1 MKIEIFAKTGKIEV
15 DNVNAL
21 ISMVQNGEV
30 KPDTVIGANGKKV
43 EAKEVRELKPFFE
56 TFNKTENEPKKTN
69 ETNTTSSVDGGDE
82 VQKLRESLAFFQTK
96 IAQTRRVKSQIYIV
110 ALLSKICVS
119 LYLIPTVLLALLR
132 LGYSL
137 STQTNSEISIS
148 ELQMIAIHDAN
159 CFSVAISIVLAAIIH
174 ILHAAAEAIIERNA
188 IEYGKKEVELA
199 KALRETL
206 QVKQ

>member
-1 MKIEIFAKTGKIEV
+1 MKIEIFAKTGKVEV

-56 TFNKTENEPKKTN
+56 TFNKTENEPQKTN
-69 ETNTTSSVDGGDE
+69 ETNATSSVDGGGE
-82 VQKLRESLAFFQTK
+82 VQRLRESLAFFQSK
-96 IAQTRRVKSQIYIV
+96 IAQTRRVKNRIFVV
-110 ALLSKICVS
+110 ALFSEICVS

-159 CFSVAISIVLAAIIH
+159 CFSVAVSIVLAAIIH
-174 ILHAAAEAIIERNA
+174 ILHAAAAAIIERNA

-199 KALRETL
+199 KSLREAL
-206 QVKQ
+206 LNK

>member
-56 TFNKTENEPKKTN
+56 TFKEPESEPKKTN
-69 ETNTTSSVDGGDE
+69 ETNETSSVDGGDE
-82 VQKLRESLAFFQTK
+82 VQRVRESLAFFQSK
-96 IAQTRRVKSQIYIV
+96 IARTRRVKGQVYIV

-119 LYLIPTVLLALLR
+119 LYLIPTILLALLR

-137 STQTNSEISIS
+137 STQTNSEISLV
-148 ELQMIAIHDAN
+148 ETQMIAIHDAN
-159 CFSVAISIVLAAIIH
+159 CFSIVVSIVLAAMIH

-199 KALRETL
+199 KSLREAL
-206 QVKQ
+206 LNK

>member
-30 KPDTVIGANGKKV
+30 KPDTIIGANGKKV

-56 TFNKTENEPKKTN
+56 TFNKTENESQKTN
-69 ETNTTSSVDGGDE
+69 ETKATPSADGDE
-82 VQKLRESLAFFQTK
+82 AQKLRESLAFFQSK
-96 IAQTRRVKSQIYIV
+96 IAQTRRVKSQIYVV

-119 LYLIPTVLLALLR
+119 LYLIPTILLALLR

-137 STQTNSEISIS
+137 STQTNSEISLA
-148 ELQMIAIHDAN
+148 EMQMIAIHDAN
-159 CFSVAISIVLAAIIH
+159 CFSIAVSIALAAIIH

-199 KALRETL
+199 KSLREAL
-206 QVKQ
+206 LNK